1 MVTQFLGAF
10 NDNVY
15 KTLVTLLILQWVVD
29 SSRAKQLVDL
39 SGAIFVAPFLL
50 FSMAAGRIADRTG
63 KPQVIVATK
72 YWELVVVAAATLS
85 LWSRSIPFMI
95 TTLFLLSM
103 QAAFFSPAKY
113 GILPEL
119 MGPDELSQGNG
130 WINMLTFLA
139 IIFGTMTGAF
149 LSGSLVTACA
159 LMVCASG
166 VGVLSSY
173 FILPLPAAKPG
184 EPLAFNPLREF
195 IANWRLMRQDPSLR
209 LGGIAVNYF
218 WFMGAVL
225 QLNIFVYAKEMMNAT
240 DQTSG
245 ILLVAVLIGIGS
257 GSFLAGKLSGKQ
269 VELGFVPWGA
279 LGMSVFAIDLLWAY
293 QSMPR
298 LLFDLFMLG
307 FSAGFYDIPLMA
319 LLQWRS
325 PPSDRGRVM
334 ATINFFSFIAI
345 LVASAALWV
354 MHGPLHLNAAQVF
367 CVLGVL
373 SLAGIMLLCAVFPE
387 ARQRATA
394 LLRNLKP
401 SSPLS

>member
-1 MVTQFLGAF
+1 
-10 NDNVY
+10 
-15 KTLVTLLILQWVVD
+15 
-29 SSRAKQLVDL
+29 
-39 SGAIFVAPFLL
+39 
-50 FSMAAGRIADRTG
+50 
-63 KPQVIVATK
+63 
-72 YWELVVVAAATLS
+72 
-85 LWSRSIPFMI
+85 
-95 TTLFLLSM
+95 
-103 QAAFFSPAKY
+103 
-113 GILPEL
+113 
-119 MGPDELSQGNG
+119 
-130 WINMLTFLA
+130 
-139 IIFGTMTGAF
+139 
-149 LSGSLVTACA
+149 
-159 LMVCASG
+159 
-166 VGVLSSY
+166 
-173 FILPLPAAKPG
+173 
-184 EPLAFNPLREF
+184 
-195 IANWRLMRQDPSLR
+195 
-209 LGGIAVNYF
+209 
-218 WFMGAVL
+218 
-225 QLNIFVYAKEMMNAT
+225 
-240 DQTSG
+240 
-245 ILLVAVLIGIGS
+245 
-257 GSFLAGKLSGKQ
+257 
-269 VELGFVPWGA
+269 
-279 LGMSVFAIDLLWAY
+279 MSVFAIDLLWAY